1 MKRWK
6 DEMVRLR
13 DEIYR
18 DEMRF
23 KDEMM
28 TWRDEME
35 RSEGDKMRWCWN
47 EVKAIGCLFQLQ
59 YMPD

>member
-6 DEMVRLR
+6 DEMVRL
-13 DEIYR
+13 R

-35 RSEGDKMRWCWN
+35 RSEGDKMRWC
-47 EVKAIGCLFQLQ
+47 
-59 YMPD
+59 

>member
-1 MKRWK
+1 
-6 DEMVRLR
+6 MVRLR

-35 RSEGDKMRWCWN
+35 RSEGDKMRWC
-47 EVKAIGCLFQLQ
+47 
-59 YMPD
+59 